1 MKYFGIILLTI
12 ASLMCFS
19 CGNKTEDVLR
29 AQVDSLQTALGN
41 RNNEYQQL
49 DQFLTVVSTGLDS
62 IAIQESEIFNA
73 DKERTYPN
81 QNKIKTQLA
90 EFKKTLQTQRERIA
104 ALEQQLVNSQGNGK
118 KLQRIII
125 ALKAQLK
132 EKESQ
137 IAALQD
143 ELSKKNVTIG
153 ELGERM
159 GVLTQQN
166 AEQQQVISSQNHI
179 LQTQDEM
186 LNEGYIKT
194 GTKSELKDAGLLKG
208 GFMRKSKLDI
218 STIDKIQFK
227 TIDIRVTTE
236 ISLNSGNPKILTQM
250 PDDSYSIEK
259 KGKTSTLRII
269 NPDKFWSISKYLIIQ
284 TD

>member
-1 MKYFGIILLTI
+1 
-12 ASLMCFS
+12 
-19 CGNKTEDVLR
+19 
-29 AQVDSLQTALGN
+29 
-41 RNNEYQQL
+41 
-49 DQFLTVVSTGLDS
+49 
-62 IAIQESEIFNA
+62 
-73 DKERTYPN
+73 
-81 QNKIKTQLA
+81 
-90 EFKKTLQTQRERIA
+90 
-104 ALEQQLVNSQGNGK
+104 
-118 KLQRIII
+118 
-125 ALKAQLK
+125 
-132 EKESQ
+132 
-137 IAALQD
+137 
-143 ELSKKNVTIG
+143 
-153 ELGERM
+153 M